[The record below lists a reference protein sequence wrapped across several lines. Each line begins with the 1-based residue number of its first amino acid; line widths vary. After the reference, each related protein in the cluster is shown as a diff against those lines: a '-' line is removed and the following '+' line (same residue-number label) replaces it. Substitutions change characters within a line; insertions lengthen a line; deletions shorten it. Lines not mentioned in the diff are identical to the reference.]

1 MPQAWDGKAGCAYR
15 RIKIVF
21 KLTFLRKIYEKGNDE
36 GFKRPLC
43 AYTTVLR
50 VSIIEH
56 TPKMPIFY
64 LQEWNKRDI

>member
-15 RIKIVF
+15 RIKIVLSWHF
-21 KLTFLRKIYEKGNDE
+21 WVKFMRK

-43 AYTTVLR
+43 AYATILR

-56 TPKMPIFY
+56 TPKDAIFY
-64 LQEWNKRDI
+64 LEEWNKHDI